1 MIRRQCSRLQQPK
14 RCFVCSMIPG
24 VPWVEL
30 KEIRH
35 TFLNIFSLFDD
46 KIRNRRIIKYVKGGE
61 RIIYINNYF
70 DF

>member
-1 MIRRQCSRLQQPK
+1 
-14 RCFVCSMIPG
+14 MIPG

-46 KIRNRRIIKYVKGGE
+46 KIRNRRIIKYVKGAE